1 MKQKIKEFLQLD
13 LQSLK
18 SVKESSAPSR
28 IVNVS
33 SMAHKHAPKGEIEF
47 DKIND
52 PDAQAPNS
60 TL

>member
-1 MKQKIKEFLQLD
+1 MEFKINLEPIMLGI
-13 LQSLK
+13 
-18 SVKESSAPSR
+18 SSAPSR